1 MSGMSL
7 QNRAN
12 ERNGDRELAS
22 ALRAVRRVAMLAKRQ
37 GDAGRRLIGL
47 ELRNVRAEVLHG

>member
-12 ERNGDRELAS
+12 ERNDRELAS
-22 ALRAVRRVAMLAKRQ
+22 ALRAVRRVAAMARRQ
-37 GDAGRRLIGL
+37 GDAGRQLIGL
-47 ELRNVRAEVLHG
+47 ELRNLRREVLHA

>member
-22 ALRAVRRVAMLAKRQ
+22 ALRAVRRVAAMAKRQ
-37 GDAGRRLIGL
+37 GDAGRTLISL
-47 ELRNVRAEVLHG
+47 ELRNLRREVLNA

>member
-1 MSGMSL
+1 MVGTRVQAS
-7 QNRAN
+7 AT
-12 ERNGDRELAS
+12 ERNARELAS

-37 GDAGRRLIGL
+37 GDAGRRLINL

>member
-1 MSGMSL
+1 MVGTRL
-7 QNRAN
+7 QASAPERN
-12 ERNGDRELAS
+12 ERELVD

>member
-1 MSGMSL
+1 MAGTRVQAS
-7 QNRAN
+7 AP
-12 ERNGDRELAS
+12 ERNERELAS

-37 GDAGRRLIGL
+37 GDAGRRLINL

>member
-1 MSGMSL
+1 MSGMNL

-12 ERNGDRELAS
+12 ERNDRELAS

-37 GDAGRRLIGL
+37 GDAGRRLINL
-47 ELRNVRAEVLHG
+47 ELRNVRAEVGA

>member
-1 MSGMSL
+1 MAGTRVQAS
-7 QNRAN
+7 AT
-12 ERNGDRELAS
+12 ERNARELVD